1 MPVHHMANAHCWP
14 AGRLVQVRLLVSHAT
29 MVTVQSEG
37 IGAAAAGDAARPSIV
52 AVVAATAR
60 PARDFL
66 IDFLPVADRLWNADG
81 TRARKT
87 ATSTMA
93 TQRGHWQVAPSD
105 RSTLDQDGWRHLTAR
120 RRLLGCG

>member
-29 MVTVQSEG
+29 MLTVQSEG
-37 IGAAAAGDAARPSIV
+37 IGAADAGDTARPSIV

-66 IDFLPVADRLWNADG
+66 IDSSLWQVDSG
-81 TRARKT
+81 TRTVPARKRLPQ
-87 ATSTMA
+87 A
-93 TQRGHWQVAPSD
+93 QWRRKRGHWQVAPSNP
-105 RSTLDQDGWRHLTAR
+105 LAWRAD
-120 RRLLGCG
+120 